1 MKINFTKKE
10 YQTLVEMLL
19 AADWVITGHE
29 DEEREET
36 KPYRELRKKV
46 LSHHEEMGMAEAF
59 AYSEQEDEYFETA
72 AYEASAPH
80 MRFIEEYT
88 EQVFWEELA
97 SRLAARDLAAEETLV
112 VEGARS
118 EEERLTRLFEVNER
132 YEEEF
137 SENGLANLRL
147 VRAAPQ
153 VH

>member
-1 MKINFTKKE
+1 MKMNFTKKE

-19 AADWVITGHE
+19 AADWVMTGHE

-36 KPYRELRKKV
+36 KPYRELRKMV
-46 LSHHEEMGMAEAF
+46 LSHYTEMGMAESF
-59 AYSEQEDEYFETA
+59 EYSEKENEYFETA

-80 MRFIEEYT
+80 MRFIEAYN

-97 SRLAARDLAAEETLV
+97 SRLAARDLAAEATLG
-112 VEGARS
+112 VEGSRS
-118 EEERLTRLFEVNER
+118 EEEWATRVFEVNDR

-137 SENGLANLRL
+137 AENGLANLRL
-147 VRAAPQ
+147 LREASR